1 MLLMIFFS
9 DKRYV
14 LKLYY
19 LYSLNMKATLSI
31 TLSASTGFKTTMAI
45 EKTKTVEDMLKEYV
59 NKIDLS
65 EDTIGNDIL
74 FLYNGFQ
81 LDPKSKSKVE
91 TEFKDNSTIIVFD
104 KRNLIPYWTIKFD
117 TSTGVKTEI
126 GVNKTKTIKDMMEV
140 YANKIGFPKEAIGKE
155 IKFLYNGANLD
166 AKANDPVESVLED
179 FSSVIVFDQNN
190 LIPKYSSKSN

>member
-9 DKRYV
+9 DKRYL

-19 LYSLNMKATLSI
+19 LYSLNMEATLSI
-31 TLSASTGFKTTMAI
+31 NLSASTGFKTTMAI

-65 EDTIGNDIL
+65 ENTIGNDIV
-74 FLYNGFQ
+74 FIYKGFP

-91 TEFKDNSTIIVFD
+91 TEFKNNSTITVFD
-104 KRNLIPYWTIKFD
+104 KKNLIPYWNIKFE

-126 GVNKTKTIKDMMEV
+126 GVNKTKTIKDMMEA

-155 IKFLYNGANLD
+155 VIFLYQGRNLGSN
-166 AKANDPVESVLED
+166 ANDPVESVLINEKT
-179 FSSVIVFDQNN
+179 VIVYDQNN
-190 LIPKYSSKSN
+190 LTSK

>member
-1 MLLMIFFS
+1 
-9 DKRYV
+9 
-14 LKLYY
+14 
-19 LYSLNMKATLSI
+19 
-31 TLSASTGFKTTMAI
+31 MAI

-65 EDTIGNDIL
+65 EDTIGNDIV

-91 TEFKDNSTIIVFD
+91 TEFKDNSTIFVFD

-126 GVNKTKTIKDMMEV
+126 GVNKTKTIKDM
-140 YANKIGFPKEAIGKE
+140 F
-155 IKFLYNGANLD
+155 
-166 AKANDPVESVLED
+166 
-179 FSSVIVFDQNN
+179 
-190 LIPKYSSKSN
+190 